1 MTTDTDDS
9 HEGDYRDG
17 GSDLEYRYCTTE
29 CRKETLHRPE
39 PSTDVSV
46 RWNCTVCGGP
56 KHD

>member
-1 MTTDTDDS
+1 MSDNA
-9 HEGDYRDG
+9 EAQKKDYRG
-17 GSDLEYRYCTTE
+17 GGGDLEYRYCTTE